1 MTPIVTLQLYEVEPS
16 ILKLLMVADVIAAP
30 ASQPAKQAVSVPL
43 ATALVDV
50 QTSVLTFPKGSVW
63 NAPPKSPLH
72 LSCNFLDGYV
82 AVTAQNWF
90 APSRRRGRC
99 VDNGRTTV
107 IAYVYFSV
115 LSAEQAPSAKPVSI
129 TERSMRPLFQS

>member
-1 MTPIVTLQLYEVEPS
+1 MAVTGNEAEN
-16 ILKLLMVADVIAAP
+16 AHAAP
-30 ASQPAKQAVSVPL
+30 SGAAHVS
-43 ATALVDV
+43 
-50 QTSVLTFPKGSVW
+50 SVLTVI
-63 NAPPKSPLH
+63 
-72 LSCNFLDGYV
+72 SCNFLDGYV